1 MPRRHQRPRSNP
13 SHTSPF
19 QRPTSF
25 PPNSPL
31 PGQQSGDATHEH
43 GGGPRRPQHSPHPRS
58 KLRSEVFT
66 TQQIHGRTGWGIS
79 YHELPRRLTQSRYD
93 VGRTAVA
100 PSGEEFRHANRPS
113 CPNEQRI
120 SIGDPAR
127 APGVPKYASNG
138 HLGEDPWRRFPCP
151 LSSHYDLSL
160 CYLRQ
165 AQPNFGLGGTRRK
178 PKGSRLYPPNAEGF
192 APSSPGRTARAVAT
206 TGPRKEEDQTD
217 RWGPHDSVRRKVSA
231 AAVWGGGGPAVLVLS

>member
-31 PGQQSGDATHEH
+31 PVNRAAAPLTSTAEALAGHSI
-43 GGGPRRPQHSPHPRS
+43 PRIPVLNS
-58 KLRSEVFT
+58 SEVFT

-79 YHELPRRLTQSRYD
+79 YRELPRRLTQSRYD

-138 HLGEDPWRRFPCP
+138 HLGEDPWRRSLGT
-151 LSSHYDLSL
+151 LS
-160 CYLRQ
+160 
-165 AQPNFGLGGTRRK
+165 
-178 PKGSRLYPPNAEGF
+178 
-192 APSSPGRTARAVAT
+192 PSTHLHG
-206 TGPRKEEDQTD
+206 
-217 RWGPHDSVRRKVSA
+217 VRRECD
-231 AAVWGGGGPAVLVLS
+231 

>member
-1 MPRRHQRPRSNP
+1 MKLERWRIRDGEILPRLRSACPSPRRAAN
-13 SHTSPF
+13 
-19 QRPTSF
+19 
-25 PPNSPL
+25 
-31 PGQQSGDATHEH
+31 
-43 GGGPRRPQHSPHPRS
+43 
-58 KLRSEVFT
+58 LRWRW
-66 TQQIHGRTGWGIS
+66 RTGGT
-79 YHELPRRLTQSRYD
+79 R
-93 VGRTAVA
+93 VA
-100 PSGEEFRHANRPS
+100 LPSGFHRECDMVDWA
-113 CPNEQRI
+113 
-120 SIGDPAR
+120 DPAR

>member
-1 MPRRHQRPRSNP
+1 MPRGHQRPRSNP

-79 YHELPRRLTQSRYD
+79 YRELPRRLTQSRYD

-127 APGVPKYASNG
+127 APGVPKHASNG
-138 HLGEDPWRRFPCP
+138 HIDEPSTSRGAATQRQHAIGVESPIPILPAPPRPPVRARYAHRSPGAVARSSRQGLGSRRARAPRSQRGLRGR
-151 LSSHYDLSL
+151 LSPPGVALPPSLTSISLSL
-160 CYLRQ
+160 
-165 AQPNFGLGGTRRK
+165 
-178 PKGSRLYPPNAEGF
+178 
-192 APSSPGRTARAVAT
+192 
-206 TGPRKEEDQTD
+206 
-217 RWGPHDSVRRKVSA
+217 
-231 AAVWGGGGPAVLVLS
+231 

>member
-1 MPRRHQRPRSNP
+1 MLTLRLP
-13 SHTSPF
+13 SDGLAHTDPGKIQIQSQPYISVSTTHVPSPKL
-19 QRPTSF
+19 S
-25 PPNSPL
+25 SPC
-31 PGQQSGDATHEH
+31 QQSGGATHEH

-66 TQQIHGRTGWGIS
+66 TQKIHGRTGWGIS
-79 YHELPRRLTQSRYD
+79 YREVPRRLTQSRYD

-138 HLGEDPWRRFPCP
+138 HLGEDPWRRLDQAPIRRIWDDDFSI
-151 LSSHYDLSL
+151 SS
-160 CYLRQ
+160 LRSTMVAAINHLGEHARVRGHGAQ
-165 AQPNFGLGGTRRK
+165 AL
-178 PKGSRLYPPNAEGF
+178 
-192 APSSPGRTARAVAT
+192 
-206 TGPRKEEDQTD
+206 
-217 RWGPHDSVRRKVSA
+217 
-231 AAVWGGGGPAVLVLS
+231 